1 MPAHTPSAKQLF
13 QAFDRSLEHLRS
25 TLLALD
31 VETIARRSGFLRR
44 CPRKISMSDLVL
56 ALLAVG
62 AESVLSL
69 ERVAHWVSLVAGTS
83 YSKQAF
89 HKRLGP
95 TIEPFL
101 AELAATLF
109 GSFLAPL
116 RTGGG
121 LAPFQRVLLQDSTT
135 LPLPERLAKAFPGAG
150 NAHHKTQA
158 TLKIQCVA
166 DLLRGAVVQL
176 SLSGFRRNDQA
187 ASADILALAR
197 PGDLILRDLG
207 YFSLEVLAQLNAA
220 GAFFLTRWRR
230 DLILRDPRSG
240 RELNLARQL
249 RQQGGFDG
257 LVWVGK
263 QQLPL
268 RLVALALPE
277 EVANGRRHQA
287 KINRDGRLKPSKTD
301 LYVMG
306 WNIFLTNIPPALW
319 SADVLAKVYRLR
331 WRVEL
336 IFKTWKSHLGLS
348 QLNCRS
354 AELVRLSA
362 MCKLLFCALMIGGC
376 SSLAALCT
384 GQRQISLLRWTR
396 TLAECSLIIV
406 ARLLGISADACL
418 QHHLDQRL
426 FYEVRPDRKNF
437 YDQIPRANHHGLG

>member
-1 MPAHTPSAKQLF
+1 MPPHTPSAKQLL
-13 QAFDRSLEHLRS
+13 QAFHQSLERLRS

-31 VETIARRSGFLRR
+31 VEAIARRSGFLRR
-44 CPRKISMSDLVL
+44 RPRKISMGDLAL

-62 AESVLSL
+62 TESVLSL
-69 ERVAHWVSLVAGTS
+69 ERVAQWVSLAAGTA

-95 TIEPFL
+95 PLEPFL
-101 AELAATLF
+101 AELAATLL

-116 RTGGG
+116 RTGGR
-121 LAPFQRVLLQDSTT
+121 LAPFKRILLQDSTT
-135 LPLPERLAKAFPGAG
+135 HPLPDRLAKAFPGAG
-150 NAHHKTQA
+150 HAHRQKQA

-166 DLLRGAVVQL
+166 DLLGGAVVHL

-207 YFSLEVLAQLNAA
+207 YFSLEVLARLNTA

-230 DLILRDPRSG
+230 DLTLRDPRSG
-240 RELNLARQL
+240 REFNLARQL

-257 LVWVGK
+257 LVWVG
-263 QQLPL
+263 QQKLPL

-277 EVANGRRHQA
+277 EVANGRRHRA
-287 KINRDGRLKPSKTD
+287 KINRDRRLKPSPED
-301 LYVMG
+301 RYVMG
-306 WNIFLTNIPPALW
+306 WNIFLTNIQQALW
-319 SADVLAKVYRLR
+319 PANVLAKVYRLR

-336 IFKTWKSHLGLS
+336 IFKTWKSHLGLR

-354 AELVRLSA
+354 ADLVRLSA
-362 MCKLLFCALMIGGC
+362 MCKLLFCALMVGGG
-376 SSLAALCT
+376 SSLAALCS
-384 GQRQISLLRWTR
+384 GSRQISLLRWAR
-396 TLAECSLIIV
+396 TMAQYSLIIA
-406 ARLLGISADACL
+406 ARLLGISAEACF

-426 FYEVRPDRKNF
+426 FYEVRLDRKNF
-437 YDQIPRANHHGLG
+437 DDLIRWANHCGLG